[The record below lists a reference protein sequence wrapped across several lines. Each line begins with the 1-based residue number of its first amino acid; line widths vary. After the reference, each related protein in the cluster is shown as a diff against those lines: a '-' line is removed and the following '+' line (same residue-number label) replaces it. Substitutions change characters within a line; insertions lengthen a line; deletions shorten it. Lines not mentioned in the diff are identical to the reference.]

1 MSLCFTLILFICLFV
16 NIQVVSAATA
26 NTNVTKGSSCAG
38 VVCKLYGLIPEV
50 QTCRKVR
57 LPVRVEGTAKVRKQL
72 KRLAEHRITR
82 FIKTTV
88 ILLNSNGAIMN
99 LLQNLTPR
107 RKKKIFL

>member
-1 MSLCFTLILFICLFV
+1 MSLCFTLILFIYLFV

-26 NTNVTKGSSCAG
+26 NTNVTKGSCAG
-38 VVCKLYGLIPEV
+38 VVCELYGLIPEV

-57 LPVRVEGTAKVRKQL
+57 LPVRVKGTAKVRKQ
-72 KRLAEHRITR
+72 HRITR

-99 LLQNLTPR
+99 LLQNLTP
-107 RKKKIFL
+107 